1 MPLVLNLLLY
11 LTQPLSHQIL
21 KTFQLLNPINFQNKD
36 PKNVLRP
43 GPNLIQSVYFNMLM
57 FACPVFRL
65 PPLRL
70 LSANQ
75 CEWRGPVK
83 HKEVCTAGRRPAL
96 VRCGKRVAS
105 GLWPVVQSSLLK

>member
-11 LTQPLSHQIL
+11 QPLSHQIL

-57 FACPVFRL
+57 FAYPVLCSDFHHSDYCQ
-65 PPLRL
+65 PI
-70 LSANQ
+70 SVS
-75 CEWRGPVK
+75 GG
-83 HKEVCTAGRRPAL
+83 GR
-96 VRCGKRVAS
+96 
-105 GLWPVVQSSLLK
+105 